1 MTQQEFEQRYL
12 PLAPRLKRMALALLG
27 NADDA
32 KDALQETY
40 LRLWQQS
47 ERISE
52 LRSPEA
58 FFLLTMRNYCLNQL
72 RSRRKTIQ
80 PEAIDEL
87 ADDFDADL
95 SEQLHADL
103 RRLRLALAQLKPKMR
118 SAITMQYFDGLST
131 RDIAFVL
138 GETPAN
144 TRSMLSRAR
153 EQLRTFYKT
162 HNSDSL

>member
-1 MTQQEFEQRYL
+1 MTQQEFEQQYL
-12 PLAPRLKRMALALLG
+12 PLAPRLQRMALALLG

-87 ADDFDADL
+87 ADDFEADL

-138 GETPAN
+138 GETPSN

-153 EQLRTFYKT
+153 EQLRTFFKT

>member
-12 PLAPRLKRMALALLG
+12 PLAPRLQRMALALLG

-138 GETPAN
+138 GETPSN

-153 EQLRTFYKT
+153 EQLRTFFKT

>member
-12 PLAPRLKRMALALLG
+12 PLAPRLQRMALALLG

-118 SAITMQYFDGLST
+118 SAITMLYFDGLST

-153 EQLRTFYKT
+153 EQLRTFFKT

>member
-1 MTQQEFEQRYL
+1 
-12 PLAPRLKRMALALLG
+12 MALALLG
-27 NADDA
+27 DADDA

-72 RSRRKTIQ
+72 RNRRKTIQ

-153 EQLRTFYKT
+153 EQLRTFFKT

>member
-1 MTQQEFEQRYL
+1 
-12 PLAPRLKRMALALLG
+12 MALALLG

-103 RRLRLALAQLKPKMR
+103 RRLRLALSQLKPKMR

-153 EQLRTFYKT
+153 EQLRTFFKT